1 MLITSYFPI
10 ILSTGASTVEEI
22 DHAMELIR
30 KYTNNVILLHCVSC
44 YPVEDEN
51 VNLRVINSLRERYDC
66 VVGYSGHEK
75 GIALTNAAI
84 ALGSSV
90 VEKHFT
96 LDRTMK
102 GPDHAAS
109 LEPTGL
115 QLIVERSKILHKALG
130 SSDITVYDCELEN
143 RKKFR
148 GY

>member
-1 MLITSYFPI
+1 MPI
-10 ILSTGASTVEEI
+10 
-22 DHAMELIR
+22 
-30 KYTNNVILLHCVSC
+30 
-44 YPVEDEN
+44 
-51 VNLRVINSLRERYDC
+51 DC